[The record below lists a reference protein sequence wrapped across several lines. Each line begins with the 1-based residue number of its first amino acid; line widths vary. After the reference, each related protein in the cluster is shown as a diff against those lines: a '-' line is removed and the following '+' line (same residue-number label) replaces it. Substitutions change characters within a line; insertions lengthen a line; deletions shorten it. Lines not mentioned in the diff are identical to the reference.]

1 MDKTTAFEIAELA
14 LKDALRRKCN
24 QTFDWECQTWQD
36 LTEACHD
43 DVRCRRIS
51 RRNLADV
58 VGSLRVCDLT
68 MDSGALLV
76 ASLYRLLAIR
86 STLGVLMDEEGLPID
101 MGLRCSENGLTVRYV
116 GDTRYDVG
124 IAELPDSRIRRL
136 IFRQMKRDAEHCLFG
151 CSLDSA
157 TVRRCRHDLAS
168 ELKIVCK
175 NDDLTAD
182 DWPDLSNQIREG
194 NGLMSG
200 VAVQVGQWPDADAPT
215 ARHIGWHYQTTDE
228 AYKRAVGE
236 EQRKSAEMAADE
248 ARRAFAENAYLL
260 LSADADRERR
270 GGIEWMVDFPEV
282 LNAGGAFQGFD
293 LVAAELD
300 SKSGRAMA
308 ADYLRRGNDSSAR
321 GKTPTEIY
329 VEHGRRLLSRY
340 SDSVWI
346 TDDAGLLGINV
357 NASENPWKL
366 KVVRRN

>member
-1 MDKTTAFEIAELA
+1 MDKTTAFEIAESA

-86 STLGVLMDEEGLPID
+86 STPGVLMDEEGLPID
-101 MGLRCSENGLTVRYV
+101 MGLRCSENGLTVWYV
-116 GDTRYDVG
+116 GETRYDVG
-124 IAELPDSRIRRL
+124 IAEWPDSRIRRL

-168 ELKIVCK
+168 ELKNVCK
-175 NDDLTAD
+175 NDDLTTD

-236 EQRKSAEMAADE
+236 EQRKSAEMAA
-248 ARRAFAENAYLL
+248 
-260 LSADADRERR
+260 
-270 GGIEWMVDFPEV
+270 EV

>member
-1 MDKTTAFEIAELA
+1 MDKTTAFEIAESA

-116 GDTRYDVG
+116 GDTSYDVG
-124 IAELPDSRIRRL
+124 ISELPDSRVRRL

-151 CSLDSA
+151 CGLDSEA
-157 TVRRCRHDLAS
+157 VKRCRDNLAS
-168 ELKIVCK
+168 ELKNVCK
-175 NDDLTAD
+175 NGDLTAD
-182 DWPDLSNQIREG
+182 DLPDLTNPIREG
-194 NGLMSG
+194 NGLISE
-200 VAVQVGQWPDADAPT
+200 VAVQVGRWPDADAPT
-215 ARHIGWHYQTTDE
+215 ARHIGWQYQAIAE
-228 AYKRAVGE
+228 AYKRATGPK
-236 EQRKSAEMAADE
+236 QKKSAEMAANE
-248 ARRAFAENAYLL
+248 APRAFVENAYCA
-260 LSADADRERR
+260 LSTNADKGRC
-270 GGIEWMVDFPEV
+270 GGIEWRVDFPEV

-293 LVAAELD
+293 LVAAEPD
-300 SKSGRAMA
+300 SESGRAMV

-329 VEHGRRLLSRY
+329 VACGRRLLSRY
-340 SDSVWI
+340 SDKVRI
-346 TDDAGLLGINV
+346 TDDAVLAGIDGSV
-357 NASENPWKL
+357 AAKPWKL
-366 KVVRRN
+366 KVSGRN

>member
-101 MGLRCSENGLTVRYV
+101 MGLRCSENGLTVWYV

-157 TVRRCRHDLAS
+157 TV
-168 ELKIVCK
+168 LKIVCK
-175 NDDLTAD
+175 NDDLTVD

-236 EQRKSAEMAADE
+236 EQRKSA
-248 ARRAFAENAYLL
+248 
-260 LSADADRERR
+260 
-270 GGIEWMVDFPEV
+270 
-282 LNAGGAFQGFD
+282 
-293 LVAAELD
+293 
-300 SKSGRAMA
+300 KMA